1 MAQSIDGLVLIY
13 LYYTNTEELTSIFS
27 TDPRLAD
34 TAIKLIREVTPAMEV
49 SLEQN
54 TSITITQKQYDGII
68 TILRRTQDEASPYL
82 KRTID
87 HVLKK
92 LASGEMLKV
101 MGITIQEK

>member
-13 LYYTNTEELTSIFS
+13 LYYTNAEELTDIFS
-27 TDPRLAD
+27 TDQELSNSA
-34 TAIKLIREVTPAMEV
+34 AGLIRELTPAVEL

-54 TSITITQKQYDGII
+54 TAISITQEQYDNII
-68 TILRRTQDEASPYL
+68 LLLRHTQGQASPHL

-92 LASGEMLKV
+92 LASREMLKV
-101 MGITIQEK
+101 MEITVEEK